1 MAYDDLVA
9 RFTLAGSM
17 TSCIATSFVLLS
29 YLIFRDQQH
38 SFRHA
43 LILNL
48 ALAGTLHP
56 NAEDDFVV
64 QRFISAPSNH
74 LPVRIQ
80 YHIPS
85 LDSETDFLTF
95 CRIHKYSKQLDIGL
109 HLC

>member
-29 YLIFRDQQH
+29 YIIFRDQH

-48 ALAGTLHP
+48 ALAGTPPP
-56 NAEDDFVV
+56 NDDGG
-64 QRFISAPSNH
+64 S
-74 LPVRIQ
+74 
-80 YHIPS
+80 
-85 LDSETDFLTF
+85 
-95 CRIHKYSKQLDIGL
+95 
-109 HLC
+109 

>member
-29 YLIFRDQQH
+29 YLIFQDQQH

-48 ALAGTLHP
+48 ALAGM
-56 NAEDDFVV
+56 
-64 QRFISAPSNH
+64 
-74 LPVRIQ
+74 LPTDAGDV
-80 YHIPS
+80 S
-85 LDSETDFLTF
+85 LS
-95 CRIHKYSKQLDIGL
+95 GA
-109 HLC
+109 

>member
-9 RFTLAGSM
+9 KFTLAGSM

-56 NAEDDFVV
+56 NANDVSLSGVSHRPLESL
-64 QRFISAPSNH
+64 ISCP
-74 LPVRIQ
+74 
-80 YHIPS
+80 
-85 LDSETDFLTF
+85 DS
-95 CRIHKYSKQLDIGL
+95 I
-109 HLC
+109 

>member
-48 ALAGTLHP
+48 ALAGTLRP
-56 NAEDDFVV
+56 NAEDDLLSTLHVGPLE
-64 QRFISAPSNH
+64 SLTSCSNPI
-74 LPVRIQ
+74 L
-80 YHIPS
+80 
-85 LDSETDFLTF
+85 
-95 CRIHKYSKQLDIGL
+95 YSVIE
-109 HLC
+109 